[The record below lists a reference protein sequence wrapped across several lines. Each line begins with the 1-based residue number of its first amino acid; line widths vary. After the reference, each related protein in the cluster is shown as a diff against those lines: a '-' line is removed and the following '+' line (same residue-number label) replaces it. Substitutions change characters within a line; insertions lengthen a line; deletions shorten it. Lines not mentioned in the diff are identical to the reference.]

1 MSTRGAIGFR
11 INEVDKVAYN
21 HSDSYPSWLGKK
33 VLKFVADNTIEELRI
48 AAARIE
54 FINDKVPPTKAQ
66 QAECANFFDGN
77 VDDGKRSNWYCLLRK
92 AQGDLNAFTKK
103 RLRYMND
110 NSAFLSDSL
119 FCEWAYIINLDSLK
133 LEVYRG
139 FNKKPTGA
147 GRYATLCDPSPDEQR
162 KTYGREP
169 YYGVVLITEES
180 LDNIRKDL
188 DPQTTGAVIIEKI
201 INSITDG
208 WERIANDQREAED
221 RVEKEK
227 ADEKALVKKHATKR
241 KRAKA

>member
-33 VLKFVADNTIEELRI
+33 VLEFVADNTIEELRI

-110 NSAFLSDSL
+110 NSAFLADSL
-119 FCEWAYIINLDSLK
+119 FCEWAYIINLDSGK

-169 YYGVVLITEES
+169 YYGVVLIAEES
-180 LDNIRKDL
+180 LEELHKGL
-188 DPQTTGAVIIEKI
+188 TKKFGDPKKLIGTIAA
-201 INSITDG
+201 G
-208 WERIANDQREAED
+208 WEKIANDQREAED

-227 ADEKALVKKHATKR
+227 ADEKALVKKLVTKR